1 MNKLSALW
9 ASYFRAFQ
17 VLRTYFPRVMT
28 GFVVATVLVVGVAA
42 LESLPPYFLKKAV
55 DSFSSRDARVLDL
68 GFWFAVAYGV
78 SWGGAQVAF
87 WLKSIL
93 SASILSKCSAAFQDA
108 FGDHLGRV
116 SYQVISEIDPG
127 ELDAVMSRGRSAFS
141 SITFTLFWAVVPT
154 VFQIFFAAAI
164 IWTAVDRMM
173 SICFSVAAIALL
185 LMTCALAFRS
195 KGAHSRIFSADNALS
210 SFIFERLTAF
220 LDVKINNARN
230 KERHARRRVLDQY
243 AVDIYRG
250 NLTLGLIMA
259 AQALCAGLMLT
270 GLTMMAASSAQRSLL
285 STGDFVMIVGYIVA
299 VTMPFTT
306 LASTL
311 TDLTRS
317 GLALRDGLSIFDM
330 PTDDEN
336 GAPLRP
342 SSDDLV
348 YSLRDVEIVRGTN
361 VIICHAG
368 LSVRRGEV
376 IALVG
381 PSGSGKTSMA
391 LLMAGLIQPSR
402 GSVKLMGRDMQGL
415 NVPGIADV
423 VGFVP
428 QHAFV
433 MTGSLR
439 DNLSFGCGVDP
450 EDAFLMDICRDLE
463 LTELGSPGTS
473 VLDLRLGINGR
484 SLSGG
489 ERQRIALGRALA
501 RLPIVLLMDEPTSA
515 IDPER
520 ELRIMSRVL
529 ARVETVVLVTHRE
542 ALLDLVDTVYMVDR
556 GALTHLTPTTTGR
569 TQGS

>member
-1 MNKLSALW
+1 MN
-9 ASYFRAFQ
+9 YYRAFR
-17 VLRTYFPRVMT
+17 VLKAHFPRVTT
-28 GFVVATVLVVGVAA
+28 GFAMATVLVVSVAA

-68 GFWFAVAYGV
+68 GFWFTVAYGV
-78 SWGGAQVAF
+78 SWSVAQVAF

-127 ELDAVMSRGRSAFS
+127 EIDAIMSRGRSAFS
-141 SITFTLFWAVVPT
+141 SITFTLFWAIVPT
-154 VFQIFFAAAI
+154 IFQIFFAAVI
-164 IWTAVDRMM
+164 IWNAVDQIM
-173 SICFSVAAIALL
+173 SIYFSAAAIVLL
-185 LMTCALAFRS
+185 LVTCALVFRS

-220 LDVKINNARN
+220 LDVKINNARV

-243 AVDIYRG
+243 ADDIYRG
-250 NLTLGLIMA
+250 NLTLGQIMA

-270 GLTMMAASSAQRSLL
+270 GLTTIAASSARLSLL
-285 STGDFVMIVGYIVA
+285 STGDFVMLVGYIVA

-317 GLALRDGLSIFDM
+317 SLALRDGLSIFDM
-330 PTDDEN
+330 PVDDDS
-336 GAPLRP
+336 GARLLP
-342 SSDDLV
+342 SSENLV

-361 VIICHAG
+361 SIIRHAC

-376 IALVG
+376 VALVG

-402 GSVKLMGRDMQGL
+402 GSVKLMGQDMPDL
-415 NVPGIADV
+415 SFPSIADV
-423 VGFVP
+423 IGFVP
-428 QHAFV
+428 QNSFV

-439 DNLSFGCGVDP
+439 DNLSFGCSVDR
-450 EDAFLMDICRDLE
+450 EDTFLMDICRDLE
-463 LTELGSPGTS
+463 LTELGPPGQS
-473 VLDLRLGINGR
+473 VLDLRLGLNGR

-501 RLPIVLLMDEPTSA
+501 RLPAVLLMDEPTSA

-529 ARVETVVLVTHRE
+529 GRVETVVLVTHRE
-542 ALLDLVDTVYMVDR
+542 ALLDLVDTVYMLDY
-556 GALTHLTPTTTGR
+556 GALANVTPATTSG
-569 TQGS
+569 TQGA